1 MQIAAP
7 RGMSNSKRKGKKEK
21 VVSHV
26 SHRKEEIVAA
36 AGAIAGASL
45 GAIAGPPGMVAG
57 AVIGGAIGAAAGHRL
72 ETEDAREEAHTAEL
86 DHTIGISGGD
96 MGAASPNQ
104 PPAVRGAYSG
114 ASAGTS
120 AGGAEAPS
128 EGPLQNLDED

>member
-1 MQIAAP
+1 M
-7 RGMSNSKRKGKKEK
+7 KRKGKKEK

-72 ETEDAREEAHTAEL
+72 EKDDVIADEHDAEL
-86 DHTIGISGGD
+86 DKTIGVSGGD
-96 MGAASPNQ
+96 LGAASPNQ
-104 PPAVRGAYSG
+104 PPAKRGAYSG
-114 ASAGTS
+114 ASAGTN
-120 AGGAEAPS
+120 AGGGDAPS
-128 EGPLQNLDED
+128 EGPMQNPDKD